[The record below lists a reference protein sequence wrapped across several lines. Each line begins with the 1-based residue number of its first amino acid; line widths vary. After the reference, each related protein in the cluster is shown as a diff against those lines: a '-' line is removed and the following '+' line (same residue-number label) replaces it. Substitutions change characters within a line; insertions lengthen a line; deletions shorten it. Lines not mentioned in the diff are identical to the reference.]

1 MTNSVQ
7 APPNKEKFET
17 LAESVIDQA
26 REIIETY
33 GARPPGSLGERKAM
47 HHIAEG
53 LKPFADE
60 PVRLEEF
67 KVAPKAFFRMQMVG
81 GVFGLLAV
89 IIYWVSP
96 AFALGVFF
104 LPIVVQYFQLLR
116 YRLFLDPFFSKTT
129 SVNLSATLKPQGKI
143 KNRIILNAHPDAA
156 YEWRYNY
163 LFNKGFS
170 LMVAFMLMGMFLA
183 PLICGLGWWFE
194 HIGKQELQRYCGLGL
209 LLFLPGSLL
218 ALFFNNMSAVVPGA
232 NDNLSGVFIHTAIFK
247 LLSQEK
253 KLAHTEVMVV
263 FTGCEEAGL
272 RGAKVWAKMHKKE
285 FGGPETMVLTLDT
298 IRDLDHMKV
307 YAWDMNGT
315 VSHDLQACRLVQEA
329 GRLAGLD
336 LPLGTIFLG
345 SSDAS
350 AFTQQGF
357 RCAALAAMDPAPAFY
372 YHTRHDDWCIMDKS
386 CIAHALE
393 IVYTTIKML
402 DA

>member
-96 AFALGVFF
+96 AFALGVSF

>member
-96 AFALGVFF
+96 AFALGVSF

-393 IVYTTIKML
+393 IV
-402 DA
+402 